1 MSVISAMTWKYYAAM
16 SGAGVLAW
24 LAAAPP
30 SAMPGRVTPAQPSEA
45 VGVTA
50 AASDIEQQ
58 ASRLQA
64 RLRSEALYREP
75 GRNLFRFAGRD
86 RASQQAASAAVE
98 TPDVPTVPV
107 APPPPPL
114 KLSGMAVD
122 GDVRTAILSTPAG
135 IVLARVGDEVVGR
148 YRLSVVE
155 EDAVELIT
163 IADGTSFRLTLAR

>member
-1 MSVISAMTWKYYAAM
+1 MSVIPAMTWKYYAAM

-30 SAMPGRVTPAQPSEA
+30 SSIPGRVTPAQPSEA

-75 GRNLFRFAGRD
+75 GRNLFRFAGRS
-86 RASQQAASAAVE
+86 RASETAAPAPVE
-98 TPDVPTVPV
+98 APVVPV
-107 APPPPPL
+107 APIGPPPPPV
-114 KLSGMAVD
+114 KLSGVAID

-148 YRLSVVE
+148 YRVSSVDE
-155 EDAVELIT
+155 NAVELIT
-163 IADGTSFRLTLAR
+163 IADSAPVRLTLR

>member
-1 MSVISAMTWKYYAAM
+1 MTWKYYAAM

-30 SAMPGRVTPAQPSEA
+30 STMPRSVTPEQPREA

-75 GRNLFRFAGRD
+75 GRNLFRFSNR
-86 RASQQAASAAVE
+86 REAAPSAVAA
-98 TPDVPTVPV
+98 PV
-107 APPPPPL
+107 VLPAAPLEPLAPAPPPM
-114 KLSGMAVD
+114 KLSGVATD
-122 GDVRTAILSTPAG
+122 ADVRTAVFSTPG
-135 IVLARVGDEVVGR
+135 GVVLARAGDEVLGR
-148 YRLSVVE
+148 YRVSTIDETSVEIV
-155 EDAVELIT
+155 T
-163 IADGTSFRLTLAR
+163 IADGVSFRLTLAR